1 MKLALRQVEETMVN
15 KKDSDDP
22 EKSFVIR
29 DKRFSAQKEEEGAA
43 QAKPEAKKEEAPP
56 GETEPEQKA
65 ALPEIS
71 FVNLILSLS
80 TSALIQLGEIQDP
93 TTQQAEKN
101 LPLAQQSI
109 DLISLLQ
116 EKTKGNLTPE
126 EGQLM
131 EHILYDLR
139 MRYVKATG

>member
-1 MKLALRQVEETMVN
+1 MKLAFRQVEETMVS

-22 EKSFVIR
+22 EKALSSVTKGSAP
-29 DKRFSAQKEEEGAA
+29 KRRKEEPHRPSQRRRKRKLPLE
-43 QAKPEAKKEEAPP
+43 KRS
-56 GETEPEQKA
+56 PEQKA

-71 FVNLILSLS
+71 FINLILSLS

-101 LPLAQQSI
+101 LPLAQQTI

-116 EKTKGNLTPE
+116 EKTKET
-126 EGQLM
+126 
-131 EHILYDLR
+131 
-139 MRYVKATG
+139 